1 MGDAMNDQYADS
13 RTLQSNVENCQKEAA
28 SIQSELD
35 RAVQNFGQGMQ
46 RGMETCQRQAQASM
60 SNGGSESGQF
70 FAFISITVDD
80 SSNLIFASSS
90 ASRTDSR
97 HSWLN

>member
-70 FAFISITVDD
+70 LVISRQRLTIAQ
-80 SSNLIFASSS
+80 I
-90 ASRTDSR
+90 
-97 HSWLN
+97 